1 MNEKQKALFAEF
13 KKMSDEELGNYE
25 TATIIVS
32 RIVDFLGIASVL
44 VILFNLNILM
54 IVLGIPIIL
63 VIANYAASLHLT
75 LTEIRRLLE
84 GPAKDK

>member
-1 MNEKQKALFAEF
+1 
-13 KKMSDEELGNYE
+13 
-25 TATIIVS
+25 
-32 RIVDFLGIASVL
+32 

-63 VIANYAASLHLT
+63 MIANYAASLHLT